1 MGKPNQRERKTE
13 EKTRGRVT
21 YQERR
26 QKRSQRRKR
35 EEKSEQAAWLSVRS
49 VTGLKLRLRAGQ
61 WGGDEQQRSADWSEP
76 LSAGRQGGGRA
87 AERPLGAPCV
97 MRHLAKQRTRG
108 AREALIK
115 KSHPK
120 MNTNKPG
127 LFSCWSEE
135 GFSAPPCCTV
145 TPTWTPPQKKN
156 NYPKT
161 AAVHWV
167 YIKLSNLSFSVY
179 VPEKKDSSWGS
190 C

>member
-97 MRHLAKQRTRG
+97 MRHLAKQRTCG

-120 MNTNKPG
+120 MNSLQTSLVYLAADQRKAFQHRPAAQLHRHEHLHRKKTTTPKQL
-127 LFSCWSEE
+127 LFIE
-135 GFSAPPCCTV
+135 F
-145 TPTWTPPQKKN
+145 
-156 NYPKT
+156 
-161 AAVHWV
+161 
-167 YIKLSNLSFSVY
+167 I
-179 VPEKKDSSWGS
+179 
-190 C
+190 